1 MTNSA
6 QAFWRKRRRRD
17 ALLHIAGA
25 AACALVL
32 TCPLR
37 AQTATPLIG
46 FLSGRSAGESADLAK
61 AFHRGLAETG
71 LLEGKNATVEYRWA
85 DGRYDQLAKLA
96 GELVAR
102 RVAVIV
108 AVGGGASGL
117 AAKSVTGT
125 IPIVFAS
132 GGDVVKLGLVPSLN
146 QPGGNATGVNLIFGA
161 LGAKRL
167 ELLHELVPAAQQVGM
182 LSNPDYPS
190 AAIEVH
196 DVKAGGSKLGLQITV
211 AEARSVDDFE
221 AAFAAFVGQQ
231 VGGLLVADDPFL
243 QSQRQQLTRLAARHN
258 IPTIYFSR
266 DFVDAGG
273 LMSYG
278 PNLADAYRLVGVYAG
293 RIVKGEKPA
302 DLPVLQP
309 AKFELVINV
318 RTAKALGLKI
328 PLSLQTAAEDMI
340 E

>member
-1 MTNSA
+1 M
-6 QAFWRKRRRRD
+6 
-17 ALLHIAGA
+17 
-25 AACALVL
+25 
-32 TCPLR
+32 
-37 AQTATPLIG
+37 
-46 FLSGRSAGESADLAK
+46 
-61 AFHRGLAETG
+61 
-71 LLEGKNATVEYRWA
+71 
-85 DGRYDQLAKLA
+85 
-96 GELVAR
+96 
-102 RVAVIV
+102 
-108 AVGGGASGL
+108 
-117 AAKSVTGT
+117 
-125 IPIVFAS
+125 
-132 GGDVVKLGLVPSLN
+132 
-146 QPGGNATGVNLIFGA
+146 
-161 LGAKRL
+161 
-167 ELLHELVPAAQQVGM
+167 
-182 LSNPDYPS
+182 
-190 AAIEVH
+190 H